1 MDKISRILCLMMIG
15 HVMPNVPNL
24 LAQYDGSY
32 DDIYFHRS
40 FSPKSEA
47 MGRSGVAVMDNA
59 FSLQTNSSLVG
70 HMRGYSLSYSYSNP
84 FYYASDGTF
93 QFVGLTA
100 AIGQRMAIGVSDAK
114 LQLSDTEYNRLQT
127 ISMIFKPIRST
138 AISVDARRFS
148 TRFPMTI
155 GTQDTDAEQWYMNLN
170 ASYAKSYSV
179 ALLTNATVIGGIRV
193 ENVFNNEL
201 NIANSRIEL
210 PQIATIG
217 ISNHMNIY
225 EREAQR
231 FNRYVRLAVV
241 AEYSDVLN
249 SDYNTRVSAGSELDI
264 SGYLKGRVGYLTHN
278 TNDLG
283 HALNKDTIRELT
295 YGLGIA
301 IPVSAL
307 LGFHTNMYLECD
319 VSRMQQPIFT
329 KNDNPNIGMFTL
341 ISTSL
346 KIQL

>member
-1 MDKISRILCLMMIG
+1 MGKILRILYMILIG
-15 HVMPNVPNL
+15 HVMPNFPTL

-32 DDIYFHRS
+32 DGIYFNRS

-47 MGRSGVAVMDNA
+47 LGRSGVAVLDNA
-59 FSLQTNSSLVG
+59 LSLQTNSSLVG
-70 HMRGYSLSYSYSNP
+70 HMSGYSMSYSYSNP
-84 FYYASDGTF
+84 FYLFEDGTF
-93 QFVGLTA
+93 QFFGLTA
-100 AIGQRMAIGVSDAK
+100 DIGGRMAVGISDAK
-114 LQLSDTEYNRLQT
+114 LQMNDSEYNRLQT
-127 ISMIFKPIRST
+127 ISMIFKPIQST
-138 AISVDARRFS
+138 AVSVDARRFT
-148 TRFPMTI
+148 TRFPMTV
-155 GTQDTDAEQWYMNLN
+155 GSQDTEAEQWYMNLN

-179 ALLTNATVIGGIRV
+179 AFLTNATVIGGVRV
-193 ENVFNNEL
+193 ENVLNREM
-201 NIANSRIEL
+201 NIANTRIDL

-217 ISNHMNIY
+217 ISNSMNIY
-225 EREAQR
+225 ERKAQR

-249 SDYNTRVSAGSELDI
+249 SEYNTRVSAGSELDI
-264 SGYLKGRVGYLTHN
+264 SGYIKGRVGYLTHN